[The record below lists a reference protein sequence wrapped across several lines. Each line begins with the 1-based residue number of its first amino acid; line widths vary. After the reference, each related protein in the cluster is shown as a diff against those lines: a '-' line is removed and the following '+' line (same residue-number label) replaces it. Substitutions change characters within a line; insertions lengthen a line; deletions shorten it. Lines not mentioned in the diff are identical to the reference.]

1 MPQGHTAK
9 TLVTLWFVTAAQPR
23 AVLEAEPRADRGFA
37 RKYLA
42 QFNPR
47 WPLTHIGD
55 FDMTRSANPGE
66 HEYYIGGY
74 KGLSVVRMVV
84 DDMPKLSDLPERYRH
99 LVNAP
104 DVYATAESAEGCDGA
119 IAGEDS
125 GYGAIAHWSGG
136 TLKRAFAATR
146 ETVYED
152 TGLPES
158 FEMPFW
164 EGNAPATGIQLPFVP
179 YLLMHAAIEH
189 WLGFSLRESEVEVP
203 VSAFAVDGRPE
214 AKTEVRAEGL
224 PLASRRRRTPDNVS
238 LFSDEQGYDD
248 YSAAVPKP
256 KSGDEPSNKQLAKDV
271 ADAVG
276 RGVVRGVKKLGGLA
290 HVIGDEVRRRARNTD
305 RPAKATKPPRTTEDK
320 SSHHAREAWS
330 KNSRS

>member
-1 MPQGHTAK
+1 MPQGQTAK
-9 TLVTLWFVTAAQPR
+9 TMVTLWFVTAAQPR
-23 AVLEAEPRADRGFA
+23 TVLEAEPRADRGFA

-74 KGLSVVRMVV
+74 KGLSVIRMIM
-84 DDMPKLSDLPERYRH
+84 DDMPKISDLPERYRH

-104 DVYATAESAEGCDGA
+104 DVYAIAESAEGCDGT
-119 IAGEDS
+119 IAGEGS
-125 GYGAIAHWSGG
+125 GYGAFAHWSGG
-136 TLKRAFAATR
+136 TLKRAFSATR
-146 ETVYED
+146 ETVFED
-152 TGLPES
+152 VGLPDS

-179 YLLMHAAIEH
+179 YLLMHAANEH
-189 WLGFSLRESEVEVP
+189 WLGFSLKESGFEVQ

-214 AKTEVRAEGL
+214 AKTEGHAEGVR
-224 PLASRRRRTPDNVS
+224 LASQKQTTPDNVS

-248 YSAAVPKP
+248 YSDAAPRPKD
-256 KSGDEPSNKQLAKDV
+256 STEPSNKQLAKDV
-271 ADAVG
+271 AGAVG
-276 RGVVRGVKKLGGLA
+276 HGVASGFKKLGGLA
-290 HVIGDEVRRRARNTD
+290 NKIGDEVRRRARNTD
-305 RPAKATKPPRTTEDK
+305 RPNKKTKG
-320 SSHHAREAWS
+320 S
-330 KNSRS
+330 